1 MFEPVVFIDGY
12 VKLEVECIRCKIL
25 FTIRVISGDMIQ
37 TELLFSQAQQVLRK
51 LEQKQSIELLGLEGE
66 IISFTP
72 LNDNY
77 LAIDIKGRSKEDG
90 FVLTPEQAQEVM
102 KLCGKAP

>member
-1 MFEPVVFIDGY
+1 M
-12 VKLEVECIRCKIL
+12 ECIRCKIL
-25 FTIRVISGDMIQ
+25 FTIRVISGDVIQ
-37 TELLFSQAQQVLRK
+37 TELLFSQSQQVLRK

-72 LNDNY
+72 LNGNG

-90 FVLTPEQAQEVM
+90 FVLPSEQAQEVM
-102 KLCGKAP
+102 KLFSKAL